1 MSGKFLSV
9 LILVLVQTMVFSL
22 WFISSAILADLTQ
35 EFEISAF
42 AKAALSSAVQAGF
55 VIGALFVATTG
66 IADKIDP
73 RMVLGASAVTAAL
86 ASLLLLVVEPGGTAA
101 IVLRFLTGAL
111 LAGVYPVGMKIAVG
125 WGVED
130 RGFLVGLLV
139 GGVTMGSA
147 SSHLVAFF
155 GGADWRLTVAVAS
168 GLAIVG
174 GVMMIFVKL
183 GPHHRSAPTFNA
195 DAIRL
200 LWNNKKIRAA
210 YGGYLGHMFELYA
223 MWAWLAVAL
232 TVSYADQVDE
242 PGQLAKLVTF
252 AAIAVGGI
260 ASIVAGWVADRIG
273 KAELTIV
280 AMSVSGLAA
289 ISFAISFGGPYW
301 LISAIAIV
309 WGLAIVP
316 DSAQFSALVADFSPP
331 EQAGS
336 LLTLQTALGFALT
349 AVTVQLTPVV
359 ANQVGWP
366 VVMGALAIGPAFG
379 IYSMLQLRKSR
390 LV

>member
-1 MSGKFLSV
+1 MNDKFRSV
-9 LILVLVQTMVFSL
+9 LILVLVQTMVLSL

-35 EFEISAF
+35 EFEVSAF
-42 AKAALSSAVQAGF
+42 AKAALASAVQAGF
-55 VIGALFVATTG
+55 VVGALIVATTG
-66 IADKIDP
+66 VADKIDP
-73 RMVLGASAVTAAL
+73 RVVLGTSAVAAAL
-86 ASLLLLVVEPGGTAA
+86 ASLSLLAVEPGGTLA

-125 WGVED
+125 WGVQD

-139 GGVTMGSA
+139 GGLTIGSA
-147 SSHLVAFF
+147 SSHLVAYF

-174 GVMMIFVKL
+174 GLLMTLVKL

-200 LWNNKKIRAA
+200 VWQNKQIRAA

-223 MWAWLAVAL
+223 MWAWLSVAL
-232 TVSYADQVDE
+232 ALSYADQLDE
-242 PGQLAKLVTF
+242 PKQFAKLVTF
-252 AAIAVGGI
+252 FAIAIGGV
-260 ASIVAGWVADRIG
+260 ASAAAGWIADRIG
-273 KAELTIV
+273 KAELAII
-280 AMSVSGLAA
+280 AMLISGLAA

-301 LISAIAIV
+301 LISVIVIV

-316 DSAQFSALVADFSPP
+316 DSAQFSALVADFTPP

-336 LLTLQTALGFALT
+336 VMTLQTALGFALT
-349 AVTVQLTPVV
+349 AITVQLTPV
-359 ANQVGWP
+359 AAAMFGWP
-366 VVMGALAIGPAFG
+366 IVMGALAVGPAFG
-379 IYSMLQLRKSR
+379 IYSVWQLRGR
-390 LV
+390 